1 VTSVLVVGC
10 GSIGRRHAA
19 NAARLA
25 SVTIFDAARE
35 RAAEAARSLGVA
47 ACESLEQALAA
58 KPDAVVV
65 ATPHHSHLP
74 VARAAL
80 VAGADVLIEKPLAA
94 GLDGI
99 PDFLAQAE
107 RLGRRVRVVCN
118 MRFHPAVA
126 ALRQALPR
134 VGRPLF
140 ARAQYGNYLPDM
152 RPGADYRTL
161 YCARAEAGGGVI
173 LDAIHEI
180 DYLLWLFGSVE
191 RVSAEADR
199 IGDLDIDVED
209 YANLALVHRNGV
221 RSEIHL
227 DYLQRSKRRG
237 CEIVGSEG
245 TLIWTS
251 EGKAPEHCL
260 VRFRPPG
267 NRDWETILE
276 EPDVDVGTPFVE
288 LMTRFLAGN
297 GRDRDLLDGHGGAE
311 DLAIALA
318 AHKAAAT
325 HTSVWLHPSPEGGEP
340 APDLIR
346 GRLPERSEGGRVG
359 DACDDTLLK
368 TPPRLAALGDPPSS
382 GEG

>member
-1 VTSVLVVGC
+1 VLVVGC

-19 NAARLA
+19 NAAKLA
-25 SVTIFDAARE
+25 AVTVFDAARE
-35 RAAEAARSLGVA
+35 RATEAARALGVA
-47 ACESLEQALAA
+47 ACDSLEQALAA

-65 ATPHHSHLP
+65 ATPHHAHLP

-80 VAGADVLIEKPLAA
+80 AAGIHVLIEKPLAA
-94 GLDGI
+94 SLDGV
-99 PDFLAQAE
+99 PDFLAEAE
-107 RLGRRVRVVCN
+107 RLGRRVHVVCN

-126 ALRQALPR
+126 ALRRALPR
-134 VGRPLF
+134 VGGPLF
-140 ARAQYGNYLPDM
+140 ARAHYGNYLPDM

-180 DYLLWLFGSVE
+180 DYLVWLFGPVE
-191 RVSAEADR
+191 RVTAEAGR
-199 IGDLDIDVED
+199 VGDLDIDVED
-209 YANLALVHRNGV
+209 YASLALAHRSGV

-251 EGKAPEHCL
+251 EGKAPEQCL

-267 NRDWETILE
+267 NGDWDTILQ
-276 EPDVDVGTPFVE
+276 EPDVDVDAPFVE

-297 GRDRDLLDGHGGAE
+297 RHDLDLLDGPGAAE

-325 HTSVWLHPSPEGGEP
+325 HTSVWLEPLIPATRCAWADPPPAARGEDAEPCSGEVGEEPQAAEPSP
-340 APDLIR
+340 
-346 GRLPERSEGGRVG
+346 
-359 DACDDTLLK
+359 
-368 TPPRLAALGDPPSS
+368 
-382 GEG
+382 

>member
-1 VTSVLVVGC
+1 M
-10 GSIGRRHAA
+10 
-19 NAARLA
+19 
-25 SVTIFDAARE
+25 E
-35 RAAEAARSLGVA
+35 E
-47 ACESLEQALAA
+47 ALAA

-65 ATPHHSHLP
+65 ATPHHAHLP
-74 VARAAL
+74 IARTAL
-80 VAGADVLIEKPLAA
+80 AAGADVLIEKPLSAS
-94 GLDGI
+94 LDDV
-99 PDFLAQAE
+99 PDFLAKAE
-107 RLGRRVRVVCN
+107 RLGRRVCVVCN

-126 ALRQALPR
+126 ALRRALPR
-134 VGRPLF
+134 IGRPLF

-161 YCARAEAGGGVI
+161 YCARADAGGGVI

-180 DYLLWLFGSVE
+180 DYLVWLFGPVE
-191 RVSAEADR
+191 RVSAEAGR

-209 YANLALVHRNGV
+209 YASLALAHRAGV

-276 EPDVDVGTPFVE
+276 ETDVEVGAPFVE
-288 LMTRFLAGN
+288 LMTRFLARD
-297 GRDRDLLDGHGGAE
+297 GRDRDLLDGRGAAE

-318 AHKAAAT
+318 AHKSAAT
-325 HTSVWLHPSPEGGEP
+325 HRSVCLEPLTPVPRSARADALPAARGEGAEP
-340 APDLIR
+340 R
-346 GRLPERSEGGRVG
+346 
-359 DACDDTLLK
+359 
-368 TPPRLAALGDPPSS
+368 S
-382 GEG
+382 GEAGEGHHAAEPIP

>member
-1 VTSVLVVGC
+1 MTRVLVVGC
-10 GSIGRRHAA
+10 GSIGRRHAG
-19 NAARLA
+19 NAAKLA
-25 SVTIFDAARE
+25 SVSIVDAMAE
-35 RAAEAARSLGVA
+35 RAVETARSLGVA
-47 ACESLEQALAA
+47 ACASLEEGLAG
-58 KPDAVVV
+58 KPDGVVV
-65 ATPHHSHLP
+65 ATPHHTHLP
-74 VARAAL
+74 VALAAL
-80 VAGADVLIEKPLAA
+80 AAGADVLIEKPLAA

-99 PDFLAQAE
+99 ADFLTQAE

-134 VGRPLF
+134 LGRPLF

-161 YCARAEAGGGVI
+161 YCARADAGGGVI

-180 DYLLWLFGSVE
+180 DYLVWLFGPVE
-191 RVSAEADR
+191 RVSAEAGR

-209 YANLALVHRNGV
+209 YAALALAHRSGV

-237 CEIVGSEG
+237 CEIVGTEG

-251 EGKAPEHCL
+251 EGKSPEHCR

-276 EPDVDVGTPFVE
+276 QPDLDVGAPYAE
-288 LMTRFLAGN
+288 LMMRFLGGKAH
-297 GRDRDLLDGHGGAE
+297 DRDLLDGRGGAE

-318 AHKAAAT
+318 ARKAAAT
-325 HTSVWLHPSPEGGEP
+325 RRAVRLEHDPEKWIPVFGKDDAPITSP
-340 APDLIR
+340 IR
-346 GRLPERSEGGRVG
+346 
-359 DACDDTLLK
+359 
-368 TPPRLAALGDPPSS
+368 
-382 GEG
+382 